1 MFLNDIMGV
10 GRGEELNGKTFKTS
24 SKKSGQQSLNQDT
37 DGQPLAA
44 S

>member
-1 MFLNDIMGV
+1 MKGV
-10 GRGEELNGKTFKTS
+10 EEERGFNGKTFKTS
-24 SKKSGQQSLNQDT
+24 FKKPGQESNNQDT